1 MGIGNDSPIQ
11 FYNGITASVKMTI
24 ASNGNVGIGTTTPLA
39 KLDVQGTLGQ
49 LFSVTDNLTGS
60 LFAVAD
66 ISGVPILDVNSSGKV
81 GINTSAPST
90 LLELRNDTSS
100 GGFGVYPAISI
111 NNNDA
116 SGFSALHFQKGST
129 QKARIEVSN
138 SAGSM
143 GLYTTSG
150 ALGITIDSSGNA
162 IFSGNVIP
170 SANPGGQLGTG
181 SKQWSELNLSSS
193 AEMIWGNGDASIVE
207 GTTTNYSLSFNT
219 YDGTSNSR
227 ALYIKGDNEA
237 SFTGLVNGITPTA
250 GSNFTTKAYVD
261 GLITGATIYRGTWN
275 PDKTQ
280 NSGYGVPDLS
290 GVTQTS
296 GYYYICDADGIAE
309 PNGTGCE
316 PDSWSVGDWCIWN
329 DDVVDCAGT
338 GTGGWQKIDNSSVL
352 SGVGNGETIPLW
364 GGGSAITDS
373 ETLGNS
379 ILTQPATN
387 NVRMTSTNGYFSITD
402 TAATNPRN
410 IDIGH
415 WQAGQTNIESVNGTL
430 SIGTQS
436 GHPIVFETN
445 GLNKMTILSNGD
457 VGIGTMSPS
466 ARLEVAFDG
475 SHTSGDISYTQ
486 ANIDVYNP
494 LQANTD
500 EKGSIITFTDNYYD
514 GTNYNKTTRAAIK
527 GGTDTVGNTADG
539 FLAFYTDSGG
549 ANSAE
554 ERMRIDNDGRVGINT
569 DQPGNILD
577 VRGDT
582 DITGQLVV
590 NHNANYIV
598 KLNQQATSM
607 SNGSYSFEINSSAHT
622 SNLTAAGAMAVDV
635 DSGRAFTIAGNGNV
649 GINIEE
655 PSTGNLVL
663 PGEESGKFKIAFTGA
678 SASSG
683 ISTVDQSGA
692 GLYIGANSR
701 VNNSGVVQ
709 YNNSAY
715 PSSGIYFDGW
725 NGDNM
730 EFYTGP
736 SGNPAQRMSIAG
748 DGAVLINGTTTL
760 IGNVRIGGSVLATS
774 ALHVYETPADEGSLW
789 SIGDTYNNSYTG
801 HRFFSG
807 IGGTQTSGAWYS
819 IGIIGDTSQA
829 IVCIGTAAHS
839 SVTLL
844 VSRGYGQSNVAR
856 FQILSG
862 TVNANG
868 GYANVKA
875 VRLNA
880 GGLLDVKLEW
890 SSGPSVSMNIAVYGL
905 GFTIASSLAISIG
918 GTGTYPYTILDEQ
931 SLSLVPGSAYV
942 SGQLNV
948 SKELLLGNDSALL
961 DYDQNL
967 DVDTGTEVITQI
979 DSSVYT
985 AAFFDFVIKK
995 GTNMRAG
1002 TVYAC
1007 FNGTDVAFTETS
1019 TQDLG
1024 DTSDVTLSV
1033 DEISGNLM
1041 RLLAT
1046 TTSDDWIIKSLTRA
1060 F

>member
-1 MGIGNDSPIQ
+1 M
-11 FYNGITASVKMTI
+11 
-24 ASNGNVGIGTTTPLA
+24 
-39 KLDVQGTLGQ
+39 
-49 LFSVTDNLTGS
+49 
-60 LFAVAD
+60 
-66 ISGVPILDVNSSGKV
+66 
-81 GINTSAPST
+81 
-90 LLELRNDTSS
+90 
-100 GGFGVYPAISI
+100 
-111 NNNDA
+111 
-116 SGFSALHFQKGST
+116 
-129 QKARIEVSN
+129 
-138 SAGSM
+138 
-143 GLYTTSG
+143 
-150 ALGITIDSSGNA
+150 
-162 IFSGNVIP
+162 
-170 SANPGGQLGTG
+170 
-181 SKQWSELNLSSS
+181 
-193 AEMIWGNGDASIVE
+193 
-207 GTTTNYSLSFNT
+207 
-219 YDGTSNSR
+219 
-227 ALYIKGDNEA
+227 
-237 SFTGLVNGITPTA
+237 
-250 GSNFTTKAYVD
+250 
-261 GLITGATIYRGTWN
+261 
-275 PDKTQ
+275 
-280 NSGYGVPDLS
+280 
-290 GVTQTS
+290 
-296 GYYYICDADGIAE
+296 
-309 PNGTGCE
+309 
-316 PDSWSVGDWCIWN
+316 
-329 DDVVDCAGT
+329 
-338 GTGGWQKIDNSSVL
+338 
-352 SGVGNGETIPLW
+352 
-364 GGGSAITDS
+364 
-373 ETLGNS
+373 
-379 ILTQPATN
+379 
-387 NVRMTSTNGYFSITD
+387 
-402 TAATNPRN
+402 
-410 IDIGH
+410 
-415 WQAGQTNIESVNGTL
+415 
-430 SIGTQS
+430 
-436 GHPIVFETN
+436 
-445 GLNKMTILSNGD
+445 
-457 VGIGTMSPS
+457 
-466 ARLEVAFDG
+466 
-475 SHTSGDISYTQ
+475 
-486 ANIDVYNP
+486 
-494 LQANTD
+494 
-500 EKGSIITFTDNYYD
+500 
-514 GTNYNKTTRAAIK
+514 
-527 GGTDTVGNTADG
+527 GNTADG

-663 PGEESGKFKIAFTGA
+663 PGEESDKFKIAFTGA

-875 VRLNA
+875 VRLNS

-890 SSGPSVSMNIAVYGL
+890 SSGPLVSINVAVYGL